1 MTAAELVQYWKIQTS
16 WKLTFKKTPLPK
28 YFRGCGWNSEW
39 MLKGWKPLIYL
50 AFWENPSTFKMVHI
64 FNSNKKEK
72 IYSKK
77 KYIVRKNL
85 YSEECTFNLECW
97 RKSRK
102 PWCCVPM
109 TSFNMIL
116 ERIRNRCFWYICDA
130 GNLWKWRGFSIV
142 EQMEQILYYLNLK
155 YKKIYK
161 KVILRENSKNIC
173 SICSMPWKALI
184 FQCFLPE
191 QMCERMC
198 DT

>member
-1 MTAAELVQYWKIQTS
+1 MVGIVNGCWRGGNPWYIL
-16 WKLTFKKTPLPK
+16 LFGKTLQHS
-28 YFRGCGWNSEW
+28 RWC
-39 MLKGWKPLIYL
+39 
-50 AFWENPSTFKMVHI
+50 
-64 FNSNKKEK
+64 
-72 IYSKK
+72 IYSIQIKKK